1 MPKKRTRR
9 VKRGHPVAL
18 LIGLHDDSA
27 VFWRVFSEIVKQ
39 ECVIKRGRKRKY
51 QDNKQ
56 VYHFHEEI
64 VNKLRPIIREG
75 MKSVLIVS
83 PPKEEYSKEFISHV
97 EKHHSWMFKNKI
109 VFNEIIGSA
118 KTLKN
123 VSHLVNQELFKDA
136 VKETSNQEAMLILED
151 LNELI
156 NKPYKY
162 SKILYTVREIEREID
177 KKWKMDENKPHYIL
191 LTDEYLKNFRQ
202 KSRIH
207 RILQIAKN
215 HEIKT
220 KIINA
225 ESEAG
230 IKVKSFGGLIC
241 FTN

>member
-9 VKRGHPVAL
+9 VRRGHPVAI
-18 LIGLHDDSA
+18 LIGLHDDNS
-27 VFWRVFSEIVKQ
+27 VFWRIFSGIVKQ

-97 EKHHSWMFKNKI
+97 KKHHSWMFKNKV
-109 VFNEIIGSA
+109 VFNEIVGSA
-118 KTLKN
+118 KTLKS
-123 VSHLVNQELFKDA
+123 VFYLVNQEIFKDA
-136 VKETSNQEAMLILED
+136 VKETSNQEAMLILEELND
-151 LNELI
+151 LI
-156 NKPYKY
+156 SKPYKY
-162 SKILYTVREIEREID
+162 SEILYTVREIERELDRGWKID
-177 KKWKMDENKPHYIL
+177 EKKPNYIL
-191 LTDEYLKNFRQ
+191 LTDDYLKNFRQ

-207 RILQIAKN
+207 RLLQIAKN
-215 HEIKT
+215 RGIKT
-220 KIINA
+220 KIVSA
-225 ESEAG
+225 DSDAG
-230 IKVKSFGGLIC
+230 RKITSFGGLIC